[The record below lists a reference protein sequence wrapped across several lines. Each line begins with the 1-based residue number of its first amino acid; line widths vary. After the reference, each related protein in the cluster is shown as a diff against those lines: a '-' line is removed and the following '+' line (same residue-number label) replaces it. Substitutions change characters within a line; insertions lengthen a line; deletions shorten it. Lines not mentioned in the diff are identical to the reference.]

1 MSIRSLVDSL
11 DGVSSSKMFGGGSKI
26 ADHRSEILR
35 EKYSSRFDV
44 VENNNE
50 TSPLSSF
57 FKKVVNKTAWPED
70 PEIVKPSL
78 IEGLGEKSSVKMPKN
93 SLIEG
98 LGSSMYDSVEV
109 PIQRAP
115 RVYRED
121 PIVVGTNDEQSIK
134 SIREDLSA
142 GSIHESTIHDYVKM
156 AYLYRR
162 KLINNTNEEI

>member
-44 VENNNE
+44 VESSE
-50 TSPLSSF
+50 ASPLSSF
-57 FKKVVNKTAWPED
+57 FKKVVNKTAWPEE
-70 PEIVKPSL
+70 PEVVKPSMIEGLGEKPTAKLPKHSL
-78 IEGLGEKSSVKMPKN
+78 IEGLG
-93 SLIEG
+93 
-98 LGSSMYDSVEV
+98 GSSLYDSVVV

-115 RVYRED
+115 RVYREA